1 MNYMLLL
8 QRELA
13 GRLHAEVA
21 ALSERAAAD
30 AASWAERCEG
40 LRQALAAQQAHTAAL
55 EAQLSSRP
63 TTQQVICSAVL
74 CIQPYWM

>member
-1 MNYMLLL
+1 M
-8 QRELA
+8 
-13 GRLHAEVA
+13 A

-30 AASWAERCEG
+30 AAGWAERCEG

-63 TTQQVICSAVL
+63 TTQQVVYFVALFYLAS
-74 CIQPYWM
+74 QED